1 MWRAGKARRSSSW
14 PGWPQTWWAFHEI
27 MPKLAESHR
36 VIAVDIRGMG
46 ASDKPEGGYDK
57 KNMAQDIY
65 ELIQSLGLEKVHIV
79 GHDIGGHIAY
89 PFSVLYPE
97 ATLSTTYLDVGGLPA
112 STSQMTLLP
121 PQVLSGEFR
130 KDFLIWWFAFHQ
142 VHGMPEQL
150 IEGRAHIYLDWFWDS
165 LLYHQDAI
173 TEFDRAVYANAYNTP
188 AAIRAGDGWYQ
199 AYPQDLIDNASFPE
213 KSMSPRWASVA
224 WATVCWLIS
233 WKIGSPTLRSFSLM
247 SVIT

>member
-1 MWRAGKARRSSSW
+1 
-14 PGWPQTWWAFHEI
+14 

-65 ELIQSLGLEKVHIV
+65 ELIQSRGLEKVHIV

-130 KDFLIWWFAFHQ
+130 KDFFIWWFAFHQ

-165 LLYHQDAI
+165 LLYDQDAI
-173 TEFDRAVYANAYNTP
+173 TEFDRAVYADAYNTP

-213 KSMSPRWASVA
+213 KIDVPSLGIGGLGYGLLADFMENRIANPKIVQLDVGHYVA
-224 WATVCWLIS
+224 EEAPEAVTDLILDF
-233 WKIGSPTLRSFSLM
+233 IGDSEGQ
-247 SVIT
+247 